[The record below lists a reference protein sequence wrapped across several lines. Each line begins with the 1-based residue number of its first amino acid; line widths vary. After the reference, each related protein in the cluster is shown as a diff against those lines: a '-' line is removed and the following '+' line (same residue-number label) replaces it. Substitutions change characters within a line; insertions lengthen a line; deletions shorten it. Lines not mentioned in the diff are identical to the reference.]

1 MFAEFPCAR
10 EVLLL
15 RKVTLRAVLS
25 AGLILNVALAPTLL
39 TAQQTS
45 GDMPSITI
53 RATTRLVVVDVVV
66 TDKNGQPVT
75 GLKAEDFILEENGKK
90 QKVAVFTPPGLV
102 SNRAPVPAPPGVLSN
117 HPENVSPAGPL
128 TVLMIDALNSP
139 FKEQAYARA
148 EMLKYAVEQNQPG
161 QSIAVVA
168 LTDRLHVLQPFTS
181 DPQILLT
188 AIKNFRP
195 QAQILQATPP
205 PAESSVPSDMGG
217 AGQAAL
223 AIAEAQQQVA
233 SFANLQIG
241 FDIERRTLVTIEA
254 LRSLTRML
262 GGLRGRKNVVWLT
275 ADLPFDLIP
284 EDRSVSDA
292 ELATLL
298 PVNGSQAPSVRGA
311 GAIASEERQLH
322 GPEIKDAE
330 SRLASANIAVYPVD
344 LRGLFGGGMVAS
356 YSAGHNNDVNGAGL
370 ANAAL
375 GQSRS
380 LVNSQSTM
388 REVAAETGGKTYMN
402 QNEIRLG
409 VSLAAADGKASYAI
423 GYYPEN
429 KKWDGKYR
437 SIKLKVAHADTEVRY
452 RKGYFAVDSSQ
463 EKKANYEQNVANVL
477 TFNAPATEVSFMA
490 QAKPADSGKIRV
502 VFLVDAHTLSAE
514 DSGGNKKMNVNLY
527 ASLFDS
533 SGKNLTTRSIKVDR
547 AFDATTYQ
555 QILDHGMMVPI
566 DVDLPADA
574 KELRLAVLDNRTGF
588 IGAVSGLLGQ

>member
-1 MFAEFPCAR
+1 MLHSLPVR
-10 EVLLL
+10 
-15 RKVTLRAVLS
+15 TVLS
-25 AGLILNVALAPTLL
+25 VGLAFNLVVGQTAL

-45 GDMPSITI
+45 DEVPSITI
-53 RATTRLVVVDVVV
+53 RATTRLVVVDAVV
-66 TDKNGQPVT
+66 TDKSGQPVT
-75 GLKAEDFILEENGKK
+75 GLKAEDFTIEENGKK
-90 QKVAVFTPPGLV
+90 QKVTVFTSPELAKKT
-102 SNRAPVPAPPGVLSN
+102 APVPAPPGVLSN
-117 HPENVSPAGPL
+117 HPENVSPAGPP

-148 EMLKYAVEQNQPG
+148 EMLKYAAEQNRSG

-168 LTDRLHVLQPFTS
+168 LTDRLHVLQQFTS
-181 DPQILLT
+181 DPNVLLT
-188 AIKNFRP
+188 AIKNFTP
-195 QAQILQATPP
+195 QAQTLQPMPP
-205 PAESSVPSDMGG
+205 PAESSIPIDMGG
-217 AGQAAL
+217 ARQAAL

-241 FDIERRTLVTIEA
+241 YDLERRTLITIDA

-322 GPEIKDAE
+322 AQEIKGAE
-330 SRLASANIAVYPVD
+330 SGLASANIAVYPVD
-344 LRGLFGGGMVAS
+344 LRGLFGGGMVAA
-356 YSAGHNNDVNGAGL
+356 YSAGHNNDLHGAGL

-380 LVNSQSTM
+380 LINSQGTM

-402 QNEIRLG
+402 QNEIKLG

-437 SIKLKVAHADTEVRY
+437 SIKVKVAHGDTEVRY
-452 RKGYFAVDSSQ
+452 RKGYFAVDSSS
-463 EKKANYEQNVANVL
+463 EKNTNYEQNVAAVL

-490 QAKPADSGKIRV
+490 QAKPAEPGKVRV

-514 DSGGNKKMNVNLY
+514 DSGGSKKMNVNLY

-547 AFDATTYQ
+547 AFDAGTYQ
-555 QILDHGMMVPI
+555 QILDHGMMVPLDL
-566 DVDLPADA
+566 DVPART

-588 IGAVSGLLGQ
+588 IGSVSGPLGQ

>member
-1 MFAEFPCAR
+1 MLHSLPVR
-10 EVLLL
+10 
-15 RKVTLRAVLS
+15 TVLS
-25 AGLILNVALAPTLL
+25 VGLVLNLVVGPTAL

-45 GDMPSITI
+45 DEVPSITI
-53 RATTRLVVVDVVV
+53 RATTRLVVVDAVV
-66 TDKNGQPVT
+66 TDKSGQPVT
-75 GLKAEDFILEENGKK
+75 GLKAEDFTIEENGKK
-90 QKVAVFTPPGLV
+90 QKVTVFTSPELAKKT
-102 SNRAPVPAPPGVLSN
+102 APVPAPPGVLSN
-117 HPENVSPAGPL
+117 HPENVSPAGPP

-148 EMLKYAVEQNQPG
+148 EMLKYAAEQNQSG

-168 LTDRLHVLQPFTS
+168 LTDRLHVLQQFTS
-181 DPQILLT
+181 DPHVLLT
-188 AIKNFRP
+188 AIKNFKP
-195 QAQILQATPP
+195 QGQILQPMPP
-205 PAESSVPSDMGG
+205 PAESSIPIDMGG

-241 FDIERRTLVTIEA
+241 YDLERRTLITIDA
-254 LRSLTRML
+254 MRSLTRML
-262 GGLRGRKNVVWLT
+262 GGLQGRKNVVWLT

-311 GAIASEERQLH
+311 GAIATEERQLH
-322 GPEIKDAE
+322 AQEIKGAE
-330 SRLASANIAVYPVD
+330 SGLASANIAVYPVD
-344 LRGLFGGGMVAS
+344 LRGLFGGGMVAA
-356 YSAGHNNDVNGAGL
+356 YSAGHNNDLHGAGL

-375 GQSRS
+375 GQSRI
-380 LVNSQSTM
+380 LINSQGTM
-388 REVAAETGGKTYMN
+388 REIAAETGGKTYMN
-402 QNEIRLG
+402 QNEIKLG

-437 SIKLKVAHADTEVRY
+437 SIKVKVAHRDTEVRY
-452 RKGYFAVDSSQ
+452 RKGYFAVDSSS
-463 EKKANYEQNVANVL
+463 EKTINYEQNVAAVL

-490 QAKPADSGKIRV
+490 QTKPAQPGKVRV

-514 DSGGNKKMNVNLY
+514 DAGGSKKMNVNLY

-547 AFDATTYQ
+547 TFDVGTYQ
-555 QILDHGMMVPI
+555 QILDHGMMVPLDL
-566 DVDLPADA
+566 DVPAGT

-588 IGAVSGLLGQ
+588 IGSVSGPL

>member
-1 MFAEFPCAR
+1 
-10 EVLLL
+10 VL
-15 RKVTLRAVLS
+15 RNVPFRAVLS
-25 AGLILNVALAPTLL
+25 AGLIVNLAVGPTAL
-39 TAQQTS
+39 TAQQAAA
-45 GDMPSITI
+45 DVPSITI
-53 RATTRLVVVDVVV
+53 RAYTRLVVVDVVV
-66 TDKNGQPVT
+66 TDKKSQPVT
-75 GLKAEDFILEENGKK
+75 GLKAEDFTIEENGKK
-90 QKVAVFTPPGLV
+90 QKVAVFVPPGPA
-102 SNRAPVPAPPGVLSN
+102 NRASPVPVPPGVLSN
-117 HPENVSPAGPL
+117 HPENVSPAGPP
-128 TVLMIDALNSP
+128 TVLIIDALNSP

-148 EMLKYAVEQNQPG
+148 EMLKYAAEQNQSG

-168 LTDRLHVLQPFTS
+168 LTDRLHVLQQFTS

-195 QAQILQATPP
+195 QEQILQASSPRPESTI
-205 PAESSVPSDMGG
+205 PADIGPG
-217 AGQAAL
+217 AQAAL
-223 AIAEAQQQVA
+223 SIAAAQAQIA

-241 FDIERRTLVTIEA
+241 YDIERRTMITIEA

-284 EDRSVSDA
+284 EDRNVSDA

-322 GPEIKDAE
+322 GQEIKEVE
-330 SRLASANIAVYPVD
+330 SRLASADIAVYPVD

-356 YSAGHNNDVNGAGL
+356 YSAAHNDDVHGAGL
-370 ANAAL
+370 ANMAL
-375 GQSRS
+375 NQSRS
-380 LVNSQSTM
+380 LTSSQDTM

-409 VSLAAADGKASYAI
+409 VALAAADDKGSYAI

-437 SIKLKVAHADTEVRY
+437 SIKVKVAHDDSEVRY
-452 RKGYFAVDSSQ
+452 RKGYFAVDSSR
-463 EKKANYEQNVANVL
+463 EKNANYEQNVATVL
-477 TFNAPATEVSFMA
+477 AFNTPATEVSFMA
-490 QAKPADSGKIRV
+490 QANSTGPGKVRV
-502 VFLVDAHTLSAE
+502 VFLVDAHTLTAE

-527 ASLFDS
+527 AGVFDS
-533 SGKNLTTRSIKVDR
+533 SGKSLTTRSIKVDR
-547 AFDATTYQ
+547 AFDASTYQ

-566 DVDLPADA
+566 DVDIPAGT
-574 KELRLAVLDNRTGF
+574 KELRLAVLDNKTGF
-588 IGAVSGLLGQ
+588 IGTVSGPLGQ

>member
-1 MFAEFPCAR
+1 
-10 EVLLL
+10 
-15 RKVTLRAVLS
+15 
-25 AGLILNVALAPTLL
+25 
-39 TAQQTS
+39 
-45 GDMPSITI
+45 
-53 RATTRLVVVDVVV
+53 
-66 TDKNGQPVT
+66 
-75 GLKAEDFILEENGKK
+75 
-90 QKVAVFTPPGLV
+90 
-102 SNRAPVPAPPGVLSN
+102 
-117 HPENVSPAGPL
+117 
-128 TVLMIDALNSP
+128 MIDALNSP
-139 FKEQAYARA
+139 FKEQAYARS
-148 EMLKYAVEQNQPG
+148 EMLKYAAEQNQSG

-168 LTDRLHVLQPFTS
+168 LTDRLHVLQQFTS
-181 DPQILLT
+181 DPHVLLT
-188 AIKNFRP
+188 AIKNFKP
-195 QAQILQATPP
+195 QAQVLQPMPP
-205 PAESSVPSDMGG
+205 PAESSIPIDMGG

-223 AIAEAQQQVA
+223 AIAAAQQQVA

-241 FDIERRTLVTIEA
+241 YDRERRTLITIDA
-254 LRSLTRML
+254 MRSLTRML

-322 GPEIKDAE
+322 AQEIKEAE
-330 SRLASANIAVYPVD
+330 SGLTSANIAVYPVD

-356 YSAGHNNDVNGAGL
+356 YSAGHNNDLNGAGL

-375 GQSRS
+375 DQSRG
-380 LVNSQSTM
+380 LINSQGTM
-388 REVAAETGGKTYMN
+388 REVAAETGGKTYVN
-402 QNEIRLG
+402 QNEIKLG

-437 SIKLKVAHADTEVRY
+437 SIKVKVAHGDPEVRY
-452 RKGYFAVDSSQ
+452 RKGYFAVDSSS
-463 EKKANYEQNVANVL
+463 EKNTNYEQTVAAVL

-490 QAKPADSGKIRV
+490 QAKPAEPGKVRV

-514 DSGGNKKMNVNLY
+514 DSGGGKKMNVNLY

-533 SGKNLTTRSIKVDR
+533 SGKNLATRSIKVDR
-547 AFDATTYQ
+547 AFDAGTYQ
-555 QILDHGMMVPI
+555 QILDHGMMVPLDI
-566 DVDLPADA
+566 DVPAGT

-588 IGAVSGLLGQ
+588 IGSVSGPLGQ

>member
-1 MFAEFPCAR
+1 MLP
-10 EVLLL
+10 
-15 RKVTLRAVLS
+15 KVTLRAVLS
-25 AGLILNVALAPTLL
+25 AGLILNVALTPMVLP
-39 TAQQTS
+39 AQQTS
-45 GDMPSITI
+45 GEMPSITV
-53 RATTRLVVVDVVV
+53 RTTTRLVVVDVVV
-66 TDKNGQPVT
+66 TSKSGQPIT
-75 GLKAEDFILEENGKK
+75 DLKAEDFSVEENGKK
-90 QKVAVFTPPGLV
+90 QKVAVFTPPALASKAV
-102 SNRAPVPAPPGVLSN
+102 PVPAPPGVLSN

-139 FKEQAYARA
+139 FKEQAYARS
-148 EMLKYAVEQNQPG
+148 EMLKYAAEQNQSG

-168 LTDRLHVLQPFTS
+168 LTDRLHVLQQFTS

-188 AIKNFRP
+188 AIKNFKP
-195 QAQILQATPP
+195 QEQILQATPP
-205 PAESSVPSDMGG
+205 PPESSVPADMAG

-233 SFANLQIG
+233 SFANLQVG
-241 FDIERRTLVTIEA
+241 FDIERRTLITIDA
-254 LRSLTRML
+254 MRSLTRML

-298 PVNGSQAPSVRGA
+298 PVNGSQAPSVRGS

-356 YSAGHNNDVNGAGL
+356 YSAGHNNDLNGAGL

-380 LVNSQSTM
+380 LINSQGTM

-402 QNEIRLG
+402 QNEIKLG
-409 VSLAAADGKASYAI
+409 VTLAAADGRASYAI

-437 SIKLKVAHADTEVRY
+437 GIKVKLAHADTEVRY

-463 EKKANYEQNVANVL
+463 EKNANYEQNVATVL

-490 QAKPADSGKIRV
+490 QAKPTEPGKVRII
-502 VFLVDAHTLSAE
+502 FLVDAHTLSAE
-514 DSGGNKKMNVNLY
+514 DSGGSKKMNVNLY

-533 SGKNLTTRSIKVDR
+533 SGKSLTTRSIKVDR
-547 AFDATTYQ
+547 AFDASTYQ

-566 DVDLPADA
+566 DVDLPAGA
-574 KELRLAVLDNRTGF
+574 KEMRLAVLDNKTGF
-588 IGAVSGLLGQ
+588 IGAASGPLGQ

>member
-1 MFAEFPCAR
+1 MESNVSF
-10 EVLLL
+10 
-15 RKVTLRAVLS
+15 RAVVS
-25 AGLILNVALAPTLL
+25 AGLIFLLVAGPTAL

-45 GDMPSITI
+45 ADVPSITI

-66 TDKNGQPVT
+66 TDKGGQPVT
-75 GLKAEDFILEENGKK
+75 GLKAEDFTLEENGKK
-90 QKVAVFTPPGLV
+90 QKVSVFTPPEFA
-102 SNRAPVPAPPGVLSN
+102 NKTAPAPVPPGVLSN
-117 HPENVSPAGPL
+117 HPEKVSPAGPP

-139 FKEQAYARA
+139 FKEQAYART
-148 EMLKYAVEQNQPG
+148 EMLKYAAEQNQSG

-168 LTDRLHVLQPFTS
+168 LTDRLHVLQQFTG
-181 DPQILLT
+181 DPQVLLT

-195 QAQILQATPP
+195 REQILQPTPP
-205 PAESSVPSDMGG
+205 PPESSVPMDMGG

-223 AIAEAQQQVA
+223 SILEAQAQVA

-241 FDIERRTLVTIEA
+241 YDIERRTLITIEA

-322 GPEIKDAE
+322 GQEIKEAE

-344 LRGLFGGGMVAS
+344 MRGLFGGGMVAA
-356 YSAGHNNDVNGAGL
+356 YSAGHNDDVNGAGL

-380 LVNSQSTM
+380 LINSQGTM

-402 QNEIRLG
+402 QNEIKLG
-409 VSLAAADGKASYAI
+409 VSLAAADGRASYAI

-437 SIKLKVAHADTEVRY
+437 SIKVKVAHSDTEVRY
-452 RKGYFAVDSSQ
+452 RRGYFAVDPSPG
-463 EKKANYEQNVANVL
+463 KNANYQQTVATVL

-490 QAKPADSGKIRV
+490 QAKSTDPGKVRV

-533 SGKNLTTRSIKVDR
+533 SGKSLTTRSIKVDR
-547 AFDATTYQ
+547 SFDASTYQ

-566 DVDLPADA
+566 DVDVPAGA
-574 KELRLAVLDNRTGF
+574 KELRLAVLDNKTGS
-588 IGAVSGLLGQ
+588 IGSVSGPLGP